1 MRNTDIAWIR
11 DWDLKELLQH
21 DITSTS
27 FYLTKKG
34 YLRKSPKSELA
45 QALKTYLSEVPSE
58 VSGAEIQY
66 ALVTDFMAYCR
77 KVPLRKILLKI

>member
-11 DWDLKELLQH
+11 DYDLKELLQQE
-21 DITSTS
+21 ITSTS

-45 QALKTYLSEVPSE
+45 QTLKTYLPEVPSE
-58 VSGAEIQY
+58 VSGAEIQS

-77 KVPLRKILLKI
+77 KVPSRKILLKI